1 MRADEWLKAMNIITK
16 QIVRISL
23 PLTARACFWISM
35 HFKSSLSQSP
45 SFLFWRSCR
54 DCVAAAFQR
63 EFFHQAD
70 SICMQ
75 IAPFFNLELRS
86 AIQSARDACAR
97 RNNRLVCA
105 SLARPLAESNEWN
118 GRPDDD
124 DDDNNTAHS
133 LRLSASETD
142 MEFYSSRCV
151 IAYCGCRPDRMSD
164 NPDSRK
170 ISTPWVK
177 I

>member
-16 QIVRISL
+16 QIVRISQ
-23 PLTARACFWISM
+23 PPTARACFWISM

-45 SFLFWRSCR
+45 SFLFWRSCL

-86 AIQSARDACAR
+86 AIQSARTLVPGATTDWSAR
-97 RNNRLVCA
+97 RSPALWQRA
-105 SLARPLAESNEWN
+105 MNE
-118 GRPDDD
+118 
-124 DDDNNTAHS
+124 TA
-133 LRLSASETD
+133 
-142 MEFYSSRCV
+142 
-151 IAYCGCRPDRMSD
+151 DRMMMMMITT
-164 NPDSRK
+164 RH
-170 ISTPWVK
+170 THCGWVQARRTWSFTALVV
-177 I
+177 